1 MTFPSSHLSGTI
13 LSLLSLLRFLQS
25 STEATPG
32 LSTPLK
38 KLERLFDDSLIS
50 RLCLAFM
57 GRTWRL
63 VHSLGTLILNVLDY
77 PPIERSSGTP
87 RKAIHEGYQEQV
99 FCKNQSSLNIPL
111 NVLYQLQTLTI
122 IIFNRRTTRK
132 FSTLNSL
139 TNMYTILLYILH
151 LIHFT

>member
-63 VHSLGTLILNVLDY
+63 VHSLGTLILNIIHQLKGPLVL
-77 PPIERSSGTP
+77 
-87 RKAIHEGYQEQV
+87 QEKLYMRGI
-99 FCKNQSSLNIPL
+99 KNK
-111 NVLYQLQTLTI
+111 
-122 IIFNRRTTRK
+122 FFARTRV
-132 FSTLNSL
+132 
-139 TNMYTILLYILH
+139 H
-151 LIHFT
+151 